1 MVVTRRSE
9 TRLRHEARHLCLN
22 PRESARARHRPEEQA
37 LARRHP
43 DVRRHAPRAHLGRGP
58 RVEVTIAGEPNMGGT
73 SGPITARGPAY
84 HEPQKSIV
92 RCLEYGTRCPQLAE
106 SQAAAPERDSRIKSP
121 RRPPPR
127 PRHQPP
133 RVHGRARAGALFRSP
148 RAGVQSDADL
158 RAQLLL
164 VRRRTA
170 RPVRISSLCG
180 RAEAPVRPFDRS
192 QINSYPVLLF
202 FFPSL
207 VRVRRFRAISA
218 L

>member
-1 MVVTRRSE
+1 MRLSVLFVAVAAADPARRALGKRKQGAKALAAM
-9 TRLRHEARHLCLN
+9 TEARINSIAIC
-22 PRESARARHRPEEQA
+22 
-37 LARRHP
+37 
-43 DVRRHAPRAHLGRGP
+43 VRRRGPGAPRAPEIHRPMPGIRHTMP
-58 RVEVTIAGEPNMGGT
+58 A
-73 SGPITARGPAY
+73 ARGVAGGLP
-84 HEPQKSIV
+84 PQ
-92 RCLEYGTRCPQLAE
+92 
-106 SQAAAPERDSRIKSP
+106 RDSRIKSP

-127 PRHQPP
+127 PRHQSP
-133 RVHGRARAGALFRSP
+133 RVHGRAGAGALFRPP
-148 RAGVQSDADL
+148 RAGVPSDADL

-180 RAEAPVRPFDRS
+180 GAEAPVRPFERS
-192 QINSYPVLLF
+192 QINSYPVLRF

>member
-1 MVVTRRSE
+1 MRFRLCGNQPVRRVPMIQHAPENFDYHTGAHDTNALRSE
-9 TRLRHEARHLCLN
+9 LRGPSLRGPGV
-22 PRESARARHRPEEQA
+22 PRAPEIHRPM
-37 LARRHP
+37 P
-43 DVRRHAPRAHLGRGP
+43 GIRHAMP
-58 RVEVTIAGEPNMGGT
+58 
-73 SGPITARGPAY
+73 TARGVAGGL
-84 HEPQKSIV
+84 S
-92 RCLEYGTRCPQLAE
+92 
-106 SQAAAPERDSRIKSP
+106 PERGRRGARA

-127 PRHQPP
+127 PRHQSPG
-133 RVHGRARAGALFRSP
+133 VYGRARAGALFRSP
-148 RAGVQSDADL
+148 RASVPGDADL

-192 QINSYPVLLF
+192 QINSYPVLRF